1 MAYINLN
8 VYEEIEARELIDF
21 VRSLDSKCASMSD
34 EDLRMF
40 IYEHIN
46 TLVLRYLDTLGVEH
60 GDVEWGDGIDELW
73 EECNDYLN
81 EGKLPKK
88 VTYKEKIEMMKR
100 HLTDLVSEKGEKNA
114 VFEIRTH
121 FLYYLKGLEGSS
133 EIKNMICKETS
144 FENIIKILDN
154 YLNQLD
160 NLL

>member
-60 GDVEWGDGIDELW
+60 VEWGIDELW

-81 EGKLPKK
+81 
-88 VTYKEKIEMMKR
+88 
-100 HLTDLVSEKGEKNA
+100 D
-114 VFEIRTH
+114 
-121 FLYYLKGLEGSS
+121 
-133 EIKNMICKETS
+133 
-144 FENIIKILDN
+144 
-154 YLNQLD
+154 
-160 NLL
+160 

>member
-21 VRSLDSKCASMSD
+21 VRSLDFKYASMSD

-46 TLVLRYLDTLGVEH
+46 ILVLRYLDTLGVEH

-81 EGKLPKK
+81 
-88 VTYKEKIEMMKR
+88 
-100 HLTDLVSEKGEKNA
+100 D
-114 VFEIRTH
+114 
-121 FLYYLKGLEGSS
+121 
-133 EIKNMICKETS
+133 
-144 FENIIKILDN
+144 
-154 YLNQLD
+154 
-160 NLL
+160 

>member
-21 VRSLDSKCASMSD
+21 VRSLDSKCAD

-46 TLVLRYLDTLGVEH
+46 TLVLRYLGVEH

-81 EGKLPKK
+81 
-88 VTYKEKIEMMKR
+88 
-100 HLTDLVSEKGEKNA
+100 D
-114 VFEIRTH
+114 
-121 FLYYLKGLEGSS
+121 
-133 EIKNMICKETS
+133 
-144 FENIIKILDN
+144 
-154 YLNQLD
+154 
-160 NLL
+160 